1 MQVKTESNAKCYSAV
16 ENCTLLALSQQFL
29 LHLFV
34 LDAKYIWF
42 SMESQSHTEW
52 ERAKY
57 ESMFRFLFSFQ
68 FELVCTC
75 GLVTR
80 WMKKR
85 RKKWATKTRVAG
97 AFSFKESWLLAAIVD
112 HVMITAGEIGMVS
125 ISYASISHI
134 HSKVSTVN
142 ALGFG
147 FSLRKQQ

>member
-1 MQVKTESNAKCYSAV
+1 MLFGCGKLHVARFIAAISPAFIRFRCKIHLVFYGIAITHGERESEIRINVS
-16 ENCTLLALSQQFL
+16 
-29 LHLFV
+29 
-34 LDAKYIWF
+34 
-42 SMESQSHTEW
+42 
-52 ERAKY
+52 
-57 ESMFRFLFSFQ
+57 FSFQ
-68 FELVCTC
+68 FSIRACVHLWVSYKVNEEE
-75 GLVTR
+75 
-80 WMKKR
+80 KK
-85 RKKWATKTRVAG
+85 KKWATKTRVAG